1 MFPYPASNIT
11 RFAIMNER
19 CPNCGVRLEPEPGFY
34 QGAMYV
40 GYGFSVA
47 LIVIVGLILFYTW
60 DPSEWTYIAIVITLA
75 IVLAPLNY
83 RYSRV
88 LYLYWFGGIEPRRD
102 LGK

>member
-1 MFPYPASNIT
+1 MFPFSASNIT

-19 CPNCGVRLEPEPGFY
+19 CPVCGVRLEPEPGFY

-40 GYGFSVA
+40 GYGFTVA
-47 LIVIVGLILFYTW
+47 LITIVGLVLYYTW
-60 DPSEWTYIAIVITLA
+60 DPSEWTYIAIVISLA
-75 IVLAPLNY
+75 IVGAPLNY

-88 LYLYWFGGIEPRRD
+88 LYLYWFGGLESSGD